1 MQQETTAFSS
11 GQGTGSAWAFSHPLP
26 IPLTPLV
33 GRGREVTEICALL
46 HRPEVRLLTLTGTGG
61 VGKTRLG
68 LAVASA
74 LLDAFVDGVYFVA
87 LAPIS
92 DAQRVLPTIA
102 QALGLREAG
111 DQPLLEQ
118 LQAALQERHLLLL
131 LDNFEQVLAAA
142 PALADLLACCPQ
154 LHLLVTSRAA
164 LHLSGEYEFIVPPL
178 VVPDL
183 AHLPSGDALAQV
195 AAMAL
200 FLQRAQASQ
209 SGFAL
214 TEANA
219 RTIAEICVCLDGLP
233 LSLELAAARIKLLPP
248 QALLS
253 RLSHRLSVLT
263 GGPRDLPTRQQALR
277 NTLQWSYDLL
287 NAQEKYLFRQLAVF
301 TGGCTLEAAA
311 AVVQASSITNR
322 AGCDPPLDVF
332 EGVASLIDKSLLLQT
347 EREGEEPRLLM
358 LETLREYGLEA
369 LAASSE
375 TQAARGAHA
384 AHYLRLA
391 EEAEP
396 RLLGAEQARWLDRLE
411 RDHENLR
418 AALSWLIE
426 QEALEA
432 ALRLGAT
439 LWGFWWM
446 HGHLS
451 EGRGFLEHL
460 LAACGTS
467 VATSL
472 RAKALLGA

>member
-1 MQQETTAFSS
+1 MD
-11 GQGTGSAWAFSHPLP
+11 
-26 IPLTPLV
+26 
-33 GRGREVTEICALL
+33 C
-46 HRPEVRLLTLTGTGG
+46 
-61 VGKTRLG
+61 
-68 LAVASA
+68 
-74 LLDAFVDGVYFVA
+74 
-87 LAPIS
+87 
-92 DAQRVLPTIA
+92 
-102 QALGLREAG
+102 
-111 DQPLLEQ
+111 
-118 LQAALQERHLLLL
+118 
-131 LDNFEQVLAAA
+131 
-142 PALADLLACCPQ
+142 
-154 LHLLVTSRAA
+154 
-164 LHLSGEYEFIVPPL
+164 
-178 VVPDL
+178 
-183 AHLPSGDALAQV
+183 
-195 AAMAL
+195 
-200 FLQRAQASQ
+200 
-209 SGFAL
+209 
-214 TEANA
+214 
-219 RTIAEICVCLDGLP
+219 

-322 AGCDPPLDVF
+322 AGGDTPLDVF

-358 LETLREYGLEA
+358 REYGLEA

-384 AHYLRLA
+384 AYYLRLA

-426 QEALEA
+426 QEALET

-439 LWGFWWM
+439 LGGSGGCM
-446 HGHLS
+446 GI
-451 EGRGFLEHL
+451 
-460 LAACGTS
+460 
-467 VATSL
+467 
-472 RAKALLGA
+472 